1 MDSKYLNYMLGQG
14 DQVFKSLQNH
24 FLTSEEILMR
34 VYATVINIDIAFTR
48 NIYGCFSAT
57 NTISPTWYIALV
69 QGVVLIIMREPY
81 SVGIWRTGSQFLKGK
96 KGLLKEHFLK
106 TCW

>member
-1 MDSKYLNYMLGQG
+1 MLGQG

-34 VYATVINIDIAFTR
+34 AYATVINIDITR

-81 SVGIWRTGSQFLKGK
+81 SVGI
-96 KGLLKEHFLK
+96 
-106 TCW
+106 